1 MVHDRDEWL
10 MSEVAGGR
18 AEALEPLIRR
28 YAHPLLTFIRRMIG
42 DYHRSEEVFQDV
54 FVMVWKKRTSY
65 QTFRPFKPW
74 IFAIALNRCRSELR
88 RQRTPMLPMLDND
101 LNGAADMEPAG
112 GVAITTEQATMVMA
126 AVLQLPVKQRAVV
139 VLRTWSGLSYAEIA
153 DVLNRSQGTVRAQMH
168 QALAGLRESLE
179 PRMR

>member
-1 MVHDRDEWL
+1 
-10 MSEVAGGR
+10 
-18 AEALEPLIRR
+18 
-28 YAHPLLTFIRRMIG
+28 
-42 DYHRSEEVFQDV
+42 
-54 FVMVWKKRTSY
+54 
-65 QTFRPFKPW
+65 
-74 IFAIALNRCRSELR
+74 
-88 RQRTPMLPMLDND
+88 
-101 LNGAADMEPAG
+101 
-112 GVAITTEQATMVMA
+112 MVMA